1 MNANAPSEKP
11 RFLCNLFTCENRAEC
26 LLKIMA
32 VLVAVVLL
40 IPMTREWVFYG
51 ISGGKWV
58 TPKGYPFAEPWRDWD
73 KPTDPRELAAYEYA
87 HSLKLPDSVPKPVP
101 FNFTRHLLSNRR
113 ATARAYFDH
122 LCKTEGGEYIFKTV
136 EKVEGLYQM
145 RAMPKPSDKIM
156 SDRYGFEDPADWSL
170 GEGDGSPTLFIGGPE
185 RGFRYFES
193 LRAPDE
199 IASEWY
205 QKRWVTN
212 SWNGSVVPSYWRYH
226 NFDGTTGRDYTSP
239 RGEVTPIAS
248 LESRY
253 AYTWRGI
260 RREKDREYGIAGGE
274 MIVLDR
280 VTGEILG
287 VRRSF
292 AIARQSRNA
301 LSWEFAY
308 YCPGLWNPSYGKRM
322 VMSKSEYPSDFINQI
337 LEPIDLLNPEKRL
350 PKGEK
355 K

>member
-11 RFLCNLFTCENRAEC
+11 RFLRNLFTCESRAEG

-32 VLVAVVLL
+32 VVVAIILL
-40 IPMTREWVFYG
+40 IPMTRKWVFYG

-87 HSLKLPDSVPKPVP
+87 HSLKLPDSMPQPVP
-101 FNFTRHLLSNRR
+101 FSFTRHLLSNRR

-145 RAMPKPSDKIM
+145 RAMPKWGYQVL
-156 SDRYGFEDPADWSL
+156 SDRYGFEDPADWSAR
-170 GEGDGSPTLFIGGPE
+170 EADGSPTLFIGGAGN
-185 RGFRYFES
+185 GFRYFES
-193 LRAPDE
+193 ASSPTE
-199 IASEWY
+199 IATEGYRRYWTTAP
-205 QKRWVTN
+205 WIN
-212 SWNGSVVPSYWRYH
+212 SGSAPYWRYH
-226 NFDGTTGRDYTSP
+226 HFDNTRRWGYTY
-239 RGEVTPIAS
+239 GEVTPISS

-280 VTGEILG
+280 ITGEILG

-308 YCPGLWNPSYGKRM
+308 FCPSLLRPIRQDRRVDKLY
-322 VMSKSEYPSDFINQI
+322 YPFSFVFQV
-337 LEPIDLLNPEKRL
+337 LNPVDFDPVAAVQ
-350 PKGEK
+350 PKS
-355 K
+355 